1 MIAGQRLAAI
11 SFACLALAPASLGA
25 QTAEGVT
32 AASPEAAAWDVDA
45 SHSRIGFSVR
55 HFFTPVEGRFGDYEI
70 DLAFDPEA
78 PENGHVSVSVD
89 ASSVDTG
96 NDRRDTDLRGRSF
109 FEVERFPEL
118 AFESTDIERVSDT
131 EFVVH
136 GDLTIRGVTRPIDL
150 AVTLLGIREL
160 EGDMQRH
167 GRMIAGFEAEAVIDR
182 RDFDIGSGRWAE
194 TVVLAPEVTIGILLE
209 TRLR

>member
-11 SFACLALAPASLGA
+11 SFACAALSPTSLGA
-25 QTAEGVT
+25 QTAETVT
-32 AASPEAAAWDVDA
+32 AAPEAVAWDVDA

-55 HFFTPVEGRFGDYEI
+55 HFFTPVEGQFGDYEI

-78 PENGHVSVSVD
+78 PEDGHVRVTVD

-96 NDRRDTDLRGRSF
+96 NHRRDTDLRGPSF
-109 FEVERFPEL
+109 FEVEQFPEL
-118 AFESTDIERVSDT
+118 AFESTVIERLSET

-136 GDLTIRGVTRPIDL
+136 GGLTIRDVTRPIDL
-150 AVTLLGIREL
+150 TVTLLGIREL

-167 GRMIAGFEAEAVIDR
+167 GRMIAGFEAETVIDR

-194 TVVLAPEVTIGILLE
+194 TVVLAPDVTISILLE